1 MGYGFPGD
9 MVAGDNILVTKDGE
23 RKSQRAIQILI
34 DHDYIKT
41 LGLELLAGRDFSKE
55 MKTDKDQ
62 AFIINET
69 AVKELGFG
77 TPESA
82 LGKTLWWP
90 VWGAQNP
97 DSLKQGQVIGVVKD
111 FHYNSLYDKVETTVL
126 QIFPDAYWKVAVK
139 LKTANMGN
147 TLSHVQNVWGKF
159 TPDYP
164 IEYRF
169 LDESF
174 DQMYKSE
181 DKLKSLLWIFT
192 AVTIFVACLGLF
204 GLAAYAAER
213 RKKEIGIR
221 KVLGASVEGIVLLL
235 SKEFVKLV
243 VIALLIASPLAW
255 YAMKGWL
262 EDFAYSIEL
271 EWWIF
276 ALAGAVA
283 IVIAICTVSFQ
294 SVKAALMNPV
304 KSLRSE

>member
-1 MGYGFPGD
+1 MFGD
-9 MVAGDNILVTKDGE
+9 GLMTAPMEGVEKKLKATQMMV
-23 RKSQRAIQILI
+23 
-34 DHDYIKT
+34 DHDYIPT
-41 LGLELLAGRDFSKE
+41 LGLQLVAGRNFSKD
-55 MKTDKDQ
+55 MATDKE
-62 AFIINET
+62 AAYIINET
-69 AVKELGFG
+69 AARELGFAN
-77 TPESA
+77 PAQA
-82 LGKTLWWP
+82 LGQTLLWNTWRNQDL
-90 VWGAQNP
+90 V
-97 DSLKQGQVIGVVKD
+97 KKGQVIGVVKD
-111 FHYNSLYDKVETTVL
+111 FHFKSLYDKLEPAVL
-126 QIFPDAYWKVAVK
+126 QIYPEAYWKVAVK
-139 LKTANMGN
+139 IKSADASQAMTY
-147 TLSHVQNVWGKF
+147 VQNVWDKF
-159 TPDYP
+159 SPQYP

-255 YAMKGWL
+255 YAMSSWL

-283 IVIAICTVSFQ
+283 VVIAICTVSFQ
-294 SVKAALMNPV
+294 SIKAALMNPV

>member
-1 MGYGFPGD
+1 
-9 MVAGDNILVTKDGE
+9 
-23 RKSQRAIQILI
+23 
-34 DHDYIKT
+34 
-41 LGLELLAGRDFSKE
+41 
-55 MKTDKDQ
+55 
-62 AFIINET
+62 
-69 AVKELGFG
+69 
-77 TPESA
+77 
-82 LGKTLWWP
+82 
-90 VWGAQNP
+90 
-97 DSLKQGQVIGVVKD
+97 
-111 FHYNSLYDKVETTVL
+111 VL
-126 QIFPDAYWKVAVK
+126 QIYPEAYWKVAVK
-139 LKTANMGN
+139 IKSADASQAMTY
-147 TLSHVQNVWGKF
+147 VQNVWDKF
-159 TPDYP
+159 SPQYP

-255 YAMKGWL
+255 YAMSSWL

-283 IVIAICTVSFQ
+283 VVIAICTVSFQ
-294 SVKAALMNPV
+294 SIKAALMNPV